1 MSSFIPNILV
11 SGFQSAREY
20 LTPVLTTS
28 QFYEKGQLTPEE
40 FVLTGD
46 YLIKLSPSWAWSRCT
61 SSQVAKSYLP
71 LDKQFLIIK
80 NLPCRRRVQ
89 SMNRSGDYEKDI
101 ISLYSNSEIPEIPH
115 SPASVSSVR
124 SIHTEDHEDDEHD
137 THDTHAD
144 VKAEKLVEHVEDEYS
159 DMSSFADPTMNI
171 IDPALSIDKSADT
184 EDEIRYYELT
194 IVYDNYYRTPRV
206 YLRGYGSEGAPLN
219 IHKTMEDIMQ
229 DYVNKTATL
238 ETHPYDGLQCLSIH
252 PCRHA
257 ATMKRIIDT
266 MIANT
271 GGKLP
276 PIQVYMFLF
285 IKFIGSMIPT
295 IEYDNTMPVSIE

>member
-1 MSSFIPNILV
+1 MASLIPNILV

-20 LTPVLTTS
+20 LTPVLTSS

-40 FVLTGD
+40 FVLAGD
-46 YLIKLSPSWAWSRCT
+46 YLIKLSPTWSWGRC
-61 SSQVAKSYLP
+61 SPASAKSYLP
-71 LDKQFLIIK
+71 PNKQFLIIK

-89 SMNRSGDYEKDI
+89 SIHSSSADYERDI
-101 ISLYSNSEIPEIPH
+101 ISLHANANIPDLPH
-115 SPASVSSVR
+115 SPASSVR
-124 SIHTEDHEDDEHD
+124 SIRTADHDDREDSKTSKENSYTYDDTEADE
-137 THDTHAD
+137 
-144 VKAEKLVEHVEDEYS
+144 EYS

-171 IDPALSIDKSADT
+171 IDRAAAAVSRSSVAANID
-184 EDEIRYYELT
+184 EMRYYELT

-206 YLRGYGSEGAPLN
+206 FLRGYVSEGEPLS

-257 ATMKRIIDT
+257 ATMKRIVDT
-266 MIANT
+266 MVANA
-271 GGKLP
+271 GGKQP

-295 IEYDNTMPVSIE
+295 IEYDNTMPVSLD